1 MSSLN
6 RQVSIRPDWH
16 DREEVEGKMEGTRG
30 SFVCDIAGLGNC
42 RPSSPRGLVT
52 THELAMA
59 LLYAVPGTVP
69 LLAGR
74 DARG

>member
-6 RQVSIRPDWH
+6 RQVRIRPDWH
-16 DREEVEGKMEGTRG
+16 DHEEVEGKMEGNRG
-30 SFVCDIAGLGNC
+30 SFVCGIAGLGNC
-42 RPSSPRGLVT
+42 RPSRPNGLVT
-52 THELAMA
+52 THKLAMA

-69 LLAGR
+69 LLVGR